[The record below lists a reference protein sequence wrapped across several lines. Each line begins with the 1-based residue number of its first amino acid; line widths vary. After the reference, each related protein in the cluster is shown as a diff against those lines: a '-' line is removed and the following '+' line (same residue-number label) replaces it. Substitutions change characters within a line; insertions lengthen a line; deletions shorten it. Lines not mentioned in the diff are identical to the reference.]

1 MMLVSP
7 HANFYQ
13 NSQEASYIR
22 IGRLTATLR
31 LTGLI
36 LRSRAAAFDV
46 DLFRSSFA
54 SFLCCC
60 GRQIT
65 KKGISKDSETTQ
77 MLGKISS
84 ALRL

>member
-1 MMLVSP
+1 MSP

-13 NSQEASYIR
+13 NNEEASYIR
-22 IGRLTATLR
+22 VGLAATLR

-36 LRSRAAAFDV
+36 LRSRAATAALDDV

-60 GRQIT
+60 GWAPNH
-65 KKGISKDSETTQ
+65 KKEMSKDLETIQ
-77 MLGKISS
+77 KLGHIIKT
-84 ALRL
+84 

>member
-1 MMLVSP
+1 MMLKMSP

-13 NSQEASYIR
+13 NNEEASYFNR
-22 IGRLTATLR
+22 AGLAATLR

-60 GRQIT
+60 GAPNHS
-65 KKGISKDSETTQ
+65 KGMSSDSETINSKA
-77 MLGKISS
+77 GSH
-84 ALRL
+84 